1 MLDFRPQRARSAISR
16 WAREWTRFHRRRN
29 SKHWSANCTYA
40 SPIHTGRATCAVA
53 RCSTHARALARSPIP
68 HRCIF
73 TRSPARRPHKSPPN
87 PPLSH
92 RAADAQS
99 AARRA
104 RAFAGVNTSTPHQ
117 RAVAWGGNEEW
128 ARPRT
133 QRAPSRNP
141 FVRPPARRTLHS
153 PPTSLRAAPPAA
165 ACAPRD
171 EVATRC
177 AFARVQ
183 IGAPICGGG
192 SGARTP
198 SPSYAP

>member
-104 RAFAGVNTSTPHQ
+104 RARLQASTRQHPISARSRGVETKNG
-117 RAVAWGGNEEW
+117 RGLARNE
-128 ARPRT
+128 
-133 QRAPSRNP
+133 
-141 FVRPPARRTLHS
+141 PPPETLS
-153 PPTSLRAAPPAA
+153 CALLRAEPFILPQHLSVPHRRRRLV
-165 ACAPRD
+165 PR
-171 EVATRC
+171 VTK
-177 AFARVQ
+177 
-183 IGAPICGGG
+183 
-192 SGARTP
+192 
-198 SPSYAP
+198 